1 MSWHY
6 VQITYLTSTYFFN
19 AVETYCRVPPGPGDS
34 DGYVGIFPRRF
45 PLRELEGEAYPLK
58 PLLRCPL
65 SEYTRSQTFHRDY
78 RNLPTYLLVTLGRYI

>member
-1 MSWHY
+1 MY
-6 VQITYLTSTYFFN
+6 KLPTLLQLTFFK
-19 AVETYCRVPPGPGDS
+19 AVETHCRVPPGPGDS
-34 DGYVGIFPRRF
+34 DGYVGIFPRLF

-78 RNLPTYLLVTLGRYI
+78 LNVPTYLFGYHRYV